1 MTTMIFHR
9 PAKAGHY
16 VLLATLCGIVL
27 AGCGRG
33 NDTSAERPGGGT
45 PATDGRIAA
54 MDKNAYPVFPD
65 ADSGADPAVAAEQGG
80 RGFTGQ
86 GWQTSTDYDLIGDPR
101 AVKGGVIRQGMM
113 TDFPATLRYYGPNV
127 SEWNLA
133 LHELVYESLLYLH
146 PTTLAYIPGLATHW
160 QISDDRRTFRFR
172 LNPNARW
179 ADGMPVVAD
188 DVVATWRLAV
198 DKSLQDPARNLIY
211 GNFEPP
217 IAESRYIVSVRAK
230 SDDWQNFM
238 YFTVGAHIGG
248 LFILPAHAL
257 KGVSGDTYVKQY
269 NYRMLPGSGPYAVG
283 EQDIDRGRMIHIRRR
298 ADHWA
303 VRHRRSIGT
312 ANFDEIQQNVVRDRN
327 LEFEMFKRGDLDYY
341 FVQRAAEWVQE
352 LDYPNVSRGLN
363 QKRKIFNHKPVG
375 IVGLAMNTRREPF
388 SDIRVR
394 RALGYLYNRESMVE
408 KLMFSEYTLV
418 DSFFPASRYEN
429 PGNEKVRYNP
439 ERALQL
445 LRESGWTRDAG
456 GRLVKNGTPLAIEV
470 MYFSQPT
477 ERYLTLYQEDLRRV
491 GITLNLRL
499 TTFETMIK
507 LLDDRA
513 FGMASIAYTGETFPK
528 PDAIWL
534 SELADQNNNNNITG
548 FKNARA
554 DEIMRQ
560 YQKTFD
566 IETRTTLLR
575 ELDGILT
582 AEHHWIFDWTAP
594 YERVVFWHKFGHPRG
609 SLTRIGSF
617 RDIVP
622 LWWLDPERNRRLSAA
637 VRDESIRLDA
647 GSSDDTFWL
656 DFAKAE
662 SEGTPARR

>member
-1 MTTMIFHR
+1 MRRVVARLILT
-9 PAKAGHY
+9 
-16 VLLATLCGIVL
+16 VGIL
-27 AGCGRG
+27 TAAC
-33 NDTSAERPGGGT
+33 GGGA
-45 PATDGRIAA
+45 PGDAGRAPGQAA
-54 MDKNAYPVFPD
+54 VTNGESVTTEKGAYPVFPD
-65 ADSGADPAVAAEQGG
+65 ADGGADPTVPAAQGG

-86 GWQTSTDYDLIGDPR
+86 GWQTNTDYDLIGDPR
-101 AVKGGVIRQGMM
+101 AVTGGTIRQAMM

-172 LNPNARW
+172 LNPNAHW

-211 GNFEPP
+211 GNFDPP
-217 IAESRYIVSVRAK
+217 VAESRYIVSVRAK

-238 YFTVGAHIGG
+238 YFAVGAHIGG
-248 LFILPAHAL
+248 FFIMPAHAL
-257 KGVSGDTYVKQY
+257 KGVTGDAYIKQF
-269 NYRMLPGSGPYAVG
+269 NYRMLPGSGAYAVA
-283 EQDIDRGRMIHIRRR
+283 EKDVERGRLIRIRRR
-298 ADHWA
+298 PDYWA
-303 VRHRRSIGT
+303 ANHRRNIGV
-312 ANFDEIQQNVVRDRN
+312 ANFDEIQQNVVRDRS
-327 LEFEMFKRGDLDYY
+327 LEFEMFKRGDIDYY

-352 LDYPNVSRGLN
+352 LDYPNIKRGLN
-363 QKRKIFNHKPVG
+363 QKRKIYNHKPVG
-375 IVGLAMNTRREPF
+375 IGGLAMNTRREPYG
-388 SDIRVR
+388 DTRVR
-394 RALGYLYNRESMVE
+394 RALGYLYNREAMVQ
-408 KLMFSEYTLV
+408 KLMFNEYALI

-429 PGNEKVRYNP
+429 PANEKVRYNP

-445 LRESGWTRDAG
+445 LGEAGWTRDAS
-456 GRLVKNGTPLAIEV
+456 GRLVKNGTPLVLEV
-470 MYFSQPT
+470 AYASQPT

-499 TTFETMIK
+499 TTFETLIK

-513 FGMASIAYTGETFPK
+513 FDMVSIAYTGETFPK
-528 PDAIWL
+528 PDVNWL
-534 SELADQNNNNNITG
+534 SQLADQKNNNNITG

-554 DEIMRQ
+554 DAIMLQ

-566 IETRTTLLR
+566 IDTRTKLLR

-594 YERVVFWHKFGHPRG
+594 YERVVFWHKFGYPQG
-609 SLTRIGSF
+609 YLTRIGSF

-622 LWWLDPERNRRLSAA
+622 LWWMDPERDQRLREAM
-637 VRDESIRLDA
+637 RDQSVQLDE
-647 GSSDDTFWL
+647 GPSDDRYWL
-656 DFAKAE
+656 EFAKAE
-662 SEGTPARR
+662 SEGTPGIQ